1 MIETDFSIRTFR
13 GGYDNNFS
21 YLVSCMQTGI
31 QFLIDAAISLDKIK
45 PYINQPLSALL
56 ITHSHGDHIAHLNDI
71 LHEYPNAKFIGYKN
85 LIHKSNKYEF
95 SPVNDQDRI
104 LLGKINI
111 KTIHTPGHFP
121 DSLCYL
127 MENIIFT
134 GDTLFVGRT
143 GRTISAN
150 ASTKDL
156 YYSIYDKILSL
167 PGNTLIYPGH
177 DYGEKPT
184 ISLKENIKISPLL
197 QAKSEKDFIERM
209 ANYEA
214 NR

>member
-1 MIETDFSIRTFR
+1 MTETDFSIRTFR

-21 YLVSCMQTGI
+21 YLVSCMQSGI
-31 QFLIDAAISLDKIK
+31 QFLIDASISLDEIK
-45 PYINQPLSALL
+45 PYINQHLDALL
-56 ITHSHGDHIAHLNDI
+56 ITHTHGDHIAYLDEILN
-71 LHEYPNAKFIGYKN
+71 EYPNAKYIGYKN

-111 KTIHTPGHFP
+111 KIIHTPGHFP
-121 DSLCYL
+121 DSLCYV

-143 GRTISAN
+143 VRTISTN

-156 YYSIYDKILSL
+156 YFSVYDKILSL

-184 ISLKENIKISPLL
+184 ISLKDNIKLSPLL

-209 ANYEA
+209 ADYEA
-214 NR
+214 IR

>member
-1 MIETDFSIRTFR
+1 
-13 GGYDNNFS
+13 
-21 YLVSCMQTGI
+21 MQTGI
-31 QFLIDAAISLDKIK
+31 QFLIDAAISLDEIK
-45 PYINQPLSALL
+45 PYINQHLDALL
-56 ITHSHGDHIAHLNDI
+56 ITHTHGDHIAYLDEILN
-71 LHEYPNAKFIGYKN
+71 EYPNAKYIGYKD
-85 LIHKSNKYEF
+85 LVHKSTKYEF

-111 KTIHTPGHFP
+111 DIIYTPGHFP

-143 GRTISAN
+143 GRTISTN

-156 YYSIYDKILSL
+156 YFSVYDKILSL

-184 ISLKENIKISPLL
+184 ISLKDNIKLSPLL

-209 ANYEA
+209 ADYEA

>member
-1 MIETDFSIRTFR
+1 MSHPKEPHYFSTDIENGRMTHKSQYLACFVQ
-13 GGYDNNFS
+13 DNPPIAIGEAS
-21 YLVSCMQTGI
+21 TLYLYSKVAI
-31 QFLIDAAISLDKIK
+31 Q
-45 PYINQPLSALL
+45 N
-56 ITHSHGDHIAHLNDI
+56 I
-71 LHEYPNAKFIGYKN
+71 LKFNPNAKFIGYKN

-95 SPVNDQDRI
+95 YPVNDQDRV

-111 KTIHTPGHFP
+111 KIIHTPGHFP